1 MAHRKLIVV
10 AMSGGVDSS
19 TAAGL
24 LKQEGNEVIGI
35 GLRLPERLG
44 QHNLR
49 SCCGIDGM
57 DDARRVAAKI
67 GIPFYV
73 LNYEKIFERS
83 VIDYFCQSYLSG
95 KTPNPCI
102 ECNRVVKFGHLLK
115 LADSLGADYVATG
128 HYANIFYD
136 HSRGRFL
143 LKKGLDAEK
152 DQSYFLYSLSQEQ
165 LSRILFPLGGMTK
178 EETRTLAKSYGLE
191 VHDKPGSQDICFLG
205 STDYRSFLTERFPE
219 ALQRGPVLNTQGDI
233 LGWHQGVICY
243 TVGQRKGLGIAAR
256 KPLYVLSLAVATNR
270 IIVGT
275 TEEAMKKRI
284 SITGIN
290 WIVFDKNPGSLTVDV
305 KIRYRQPEI
314 SARIMCEDNDRGEI
328 WLSKPQRGI
337 APGQAAVFYAGDV
350 VVGGGIIE

>member
-1 MAHRKLIVV
+1 MMHGKRIVV

-19 TAAGL
+19 TAAAL

-35 GLRLPERLG
+35 GLRLPEPLG

-49 SCCGIDGM
+49 SCCNIEGM
-57 DDARRVAAKI
+57 NDARWVAAKLD
-67 GIPFYV
+67 IPFYV
-73 LNYEKIFERS
+73 LNYEKIFEKS

-95 KTPNPCI
+95 KTPNLCI
-102 ECNRVVKFGHLLK
+102 ECNRAVKFGHLLK
-115 LADSLGADYVATG
+115 FADSLGADYVATG
-128 HYANIFYD
+128 HYANISYD
-136 HSRGRFL
+136 ESRCRFL
-143 LKKGLDAEK
+143 LKKGFDAEK

-178 EETRTLAKSYGLE
+178 EETRRLAKSFDLV
-191 VHDKPGSQDICFLG
+191 VHAKPGSQDICFLG
-205 STDYRSFLTERFPE
+205 QTDYRSFLAERFPE
-219 ALQRGPVLNTQGDI
+219 AFQRGTVLNTQGDI

-256 KPLYVLSLAVATNR
+256 KPLYVVSLDVAANKV
-270 IIVGT
+270 IVGT
-275 TEEAMKKRI
+275 YEEAMKQRI

-290 WIVFDKNPGSLTVDV
+290 WIVFDKKPGFFTVDV

-314 SARIMCEDNDRGEI
+314 SACLICSDNDRGEV

-337 APGQAAVFYAGDV
+337 APGQAAVFYDGDV
-350 VVGGGIIE
+350 VVGGGVIE

>member
-1 MAHRKLIVV
+1 MAHRKRIVV

-19 TAAGL
+19 TAAAL
-24 LKQEGNEVIGI
+24 LKREGNEVIGI

-73 LNYEKIFERS
+73 LNYEKIFQEN
-83 VIDYFCQSYLSG
+83 VIDYFCHSYLSG

-115 LADSLGADYVATG
+115 LLDSVDAEYVATG
-128 HYANIFYD
+128 HYANICYD
-136 HSRGRFL
+136 QSRGRFL

-165 LSRILFPLGGMTK
+165 LSRILFPLGGVAK
-178 EETRTLAKSYGLE
+178 EETRKLAKSFGLE

-205 STDYRSFLTERFPE
+205 QTDYRSFLAERFPE
-219 ALQRGPVLNTQGDI
+219 SLQRGAVVNTRGDI

-243 TVGQRKGLGIAAR
+243 TVGQRKGLGIATG
-256 KPLYVLSLAVATNR
+256 KPLYVLSLDVVTNR
-270 IIVGT
+270 VIVGT
-275 TEEAMKKRI
+275 NEEAMKKKV
-284 SITGIN
+284 SITEIN
-290 WIVFDKNPGSLTVDV
+290 WIAFDKNPSSLALGV

-314 SARIMCEDNDRGEI
+314 SARIMCKDNDRGEI

-337 APGQAAVFYAGDV
+337 APGQAAVFYDGDV
-350 VVGGGIIE
+350 VLGGGVIE